1 MHIEAGDHPVV
12 LLEDSEE
19 ELELD
24 KQLDQVGVGQRSRI
38 HVHRCRKVEVSV
50 NFNAGQ
56 RERRFSPATTVHRVK
71 QWAVHEFGLSKVD
84 ATEHVLQLCGSTTR
98 PDEDTHLGALVQ
110 YPECRLCFD
119 LVPKQR
125 VEGWWHEPR

>member
-1 MHIEAGDHPVV
+1 M
-12 LLEDSEE
+12 
-19 ELELD
+19 
-24 KQLDQVGVGQRSRI
+24 
-38 HVHRCRKVEVSV
+38 
-50 NFNAGQ
+50 
-56 RERRFSPATTVHRVK
+56 TVHRVK